1 MRRLGTGKHQW
12 TPKRLERYLQAEFWS
27 LCEGWLA
34 GYPQS
39 SFITI
44 KHYNTRVF
52 LPYMDIPSGHKFCFT
67 IRPGSYG
74 GIFTIQSYGRSYGGI
89 VPVFIEFTGKHWGQ
103 PKQCFGGKRGLRV
116 ADCKMTDYKLK
127 YKWKYSKNVKM
138 FFFLNL
144 SKAFNLILNEDLAPE
159 FILFYP
165 RATSS
170 AIFNCM

>member
-1 MRRLGTGKHQW
+1 MCFPLFKKLYGAT
-12 TPKRLERYLQAEFWS
+12 L
-27 LCEGWLA
+27 
-34 GYPQS
+34 
-39 SFITI
+39 TI